1 MIVRYYC
8 IVALFLI
15 SPLNCHEGNATNV
28 IDIRDEQHITI
39 KYTVVAVLSF
49 FLLYG
54 IIGNLLMA
62 IICYSRNNPYSRP
75 FILIV
80 SQIIT
85 SNFISFIPY
94 VIVMLPGLLLS
105 KKYAY
110 KTWMNFAFCTVRIFS
125 TFATVH
131 FSFVLSLNRFV
142 AIVLPK
148 FNAFFESGKLYFL
161 FLFAWLT
168 AFGMTFNFCAMS

>member
-62 IICYSRNNPYSRP
+62 TVCYNRDNHYSRP

-80 SQIIT
+80 SQIIF
-85 SNFISFIPY
+85 SNLISFIPY
-94 VIVMLPGLLLS
+94 LTVLLPEILLS
-105 KKYAY
+105 KKYE
-110 KTWMNFAFCTVRIFS
+110 F
-125 TFATVH
+125 
-131 FSFVLSLNRFV
+131 
-142 AIVLPK
+142 
-148 FNAFFESGKLYFL
+148 
-161 FLFAWLT
+161 
-168 AFGMTFNFCAMS
+168 